1 MKYSG
6 SGRSISRAESRA
18 HSSSFS
24 PSVAVSVST
33 QSSLAASDTLP
44 EVPSLGRHGEDAV
57 GEANAEMEVYKL
69 LVAVQK
75 SGATSVNGSIAF
87 SKLCLA
93 LENTDRTSYEKMLA
107 KYKTKKV
114 LKYFVEASAAT
125 RSEHIFPAIV
135 PFLSK
140 LKDKSLLEKY
150 FIHLSFSKSPGEIV
164 RSLVHQM
171 QSLDQPLKE
180 TVIYTACKLL
190 SDLDEENLK
199 LDVFSLIKGTSDGC
213 RSEHCQRL
221 LANCEAALGV
231 DPYLDR
237 LVLQT
242 KPGVGASQQA
252 RETAIKVISKSH
264 MKTRK
269 DIELLSIFNNKT
281 LDVMERLTAIQELQ
295 IGEFNLLVCYS
306 YFITMNFQVVKLR
319 QG

>member
-6 SGRSISRAESRA
+6 SGRSISRAESRT

-33 QSSLAASDTLP
+33 QSALAASDTLP
-44 EVPSLGRHGEDAV
+44 AVLSLGRHGEDAV
-57 GEANAEMEVYKL
+57 GEAEEAEAAEKEVYKL

-140 LKDKSLLEKY
+140 LKNKSLLEKY
-150 FIHLSFSKSPGEIV
+150 FIHLSFSKSPSEIV
-164 RSLVHQM
+164 RSLVQQM

-190 SDLDEENLK
+190 SDQNEEDLK
-199 LDVFSLIKGTSDGC
+199 QDVFSLIKGTSDGC

-231 DPYLDR
+231 DPYLER

-264 MKTRK
+264 MKARK
-269 DIELLSIFNNKT
+269 DIELLSIFHNKT

-295 IGEFNLLVCYS
+295 IGEFNL
-306 YFITMNFQVVKLR
+306 
-319 QG
+319 